1 MSLNARN
8 ATAKDF
14 EAAAQSHAN
23 ASWFYGILSVI
34 IFNFLGFWG
43 LIPLAL
49 TIISII
55 KSTSSTKMAMDLRN
69 GTYKIPNPNNGI
81 DDSE

>member
-14 EAAAQSHAN
+14 DAAAQKHAN
-23 ASWFYGILSVI
+23 ASWFYGILSIVI
-34 IFNFLGFWG
+34 FIYLGPLGF
-43 LIPLAL
+43 IPLIL
-49 TIISII
+49 TILSII
-55 KSTSSTKMAMDLRN
+55 KSISSTKMAMDLRN

-81 DDSE
+81 DDTE